1 MKNLFLTIL
10 FLNLLL
16 GGNAY
21 ADEERTVE
29 KSDIN
34 VAWKVDG
41 KFIVPEC
48 LMYELYSGDIYELFY
63 ETYFKKE
70 AKHSDLGFRYFIE
83 NIGLFLNKKVPLNHT
98 IKTGWG
104 SPYEEVSL
112 TKNVSDCV
120 SDTPETYVS
129 GPDAGVHNGYTVIKS
144 IDVKEGKDLA
154 PNIKEEFISIKLIER
169 SNRPGSM
176 GTRWHYNIY
185 GIINLNG
192 SKVILPLL
200 NMYADKSIR
209 QKF

>member
-1 MKNLFLTIL
+1 MKKIL
-10 FLNLLL
+10 SIFILSLLL
-16 GGNAY
+16 SGNAY
-21 ADEERTVE
+21 SAEREVLE
-29 KSDIN
+29 SNAQD
-34 VAWKVDG
+34 AWKVDG

-48 LMYELYSGDIYELFY
+48 LIYEWYSGDNYEKFY

-83 NIGLFLNKKVPLNHT
+83 NIGLFLNKKVPLNHS
-98 IKTGWG
+98 IKGWG
-104 SPYEEVSL
+104 VGPEEISL

-129 GPDAGVHNGYTVIKS
+129 GLYVGVQTGYKVIKS
-144 IDVKEGKDLA
+144 IDVKEGKELA

-169 SNRPGSM
+169 SHRPGSM

-192 SKVILPLL
+192 EKVILPLL

>member
-1 MKNLFLTIL
+1 MKKIL
-10 FLNLLL
+10 SIFILSLLL
-16 GGNAY
+16 SGNAY
-21 ADEERTVE
+21 SAEREVLE
-29 KSDIN
+29 SNAQD
-34 VAWKVDG
+34 AWKVDG

-129 GPDAGVHNGYTVIKS
+129 GPDAGVQNGYTVIKS
-144 IDVKEGKDLA
+144 IDIKEGKDLA

-192 SKVILPLL
+192 NKVILPLV
-200 NMYADKSIR
+200 NVYADKSIK